1 MALTY
6 GDYAVTE
13 AGFGADLGAEKFY
26 DIKCR
31 KAGLQPDA
39 TVLVVTLQALKMHG
53 GVPYEKIKQPDIAGA
68 ANGFW
73 NLDKHVA
80 NLRRYG
86 QHIIVCFNQYKEDT
100 PDEIEEVRR
109 HCQEELHVDF
119 AINNAFTEGGKGA
132 EQLAETVVKAVER
145 RPSEPL
151 RLLYKDDDTVESKIE
166 AVARNIYGA
175 GSITYT
181 KKART
186 QPQPRLRPASARP
199 AGMHCQDTIQ
209 LLHRRQVIRTHRRLP
224 PRGLRHRHQRRCR
237 HDRRHRW

>member
-1 MALTY
+1 MLTSVQRSSMTSNAERP
-6 GDYAVTE
+6 DYNPMPPCSSSPCRRSRCT
-13 AGFGADLGAEKFY
+13 AE
-26 DIKCR
+26 CPTR
-31 KAGLQPDA
+31 KSNNLISPA
-39 TVLVVTLQALKMHG
+39 
-53 GVPYEKIKQPDIAGA
+53 A

-145 RPSEPL
+145 RP
-151 RLLYKDDDTVESKIE
+151 
-166 AVARNIYGA
+166 RNPCA
-175 GSITYT
+175 CSIKTT
-181 KKART
+181 T
-186 QPQPRLRPASARP
+186 P
-199 AGMHCQDTIQ
+199 
-209 LLHRRQVIRTHRRLP
+209 
-224 PRGLRHRHQRRCR
+224 
-237 HDRRHRW
+237 